1 MGYVEQ
7 WLELNNNRSE
17 SWTMIVFSCSDFGG
31 VADTVFVCP
40 LASPWNVHFVV
51 HMDSEIK
58 HIVWDPSG
66 TRLLTA
72 DASGQIFLWQ
82 MQECLV
88 NKWLYTNFTRSF
100 YGDDVIALK
109 WINTTQLVSCQSG
122 N

>member
-1 MGYVEQ
+1 M
-7 WLELNNNRSE
+7 
-17 SWTMIVFSCSDFGG
+17 
-31 VADTVFVCP
+31 CP
-40 LASPWNVHFVV
+40 LATPWNVHFVV

-58 HIVWDPSG
+58 HIVWDPTG

-82 MQECLV
+82 MQESLI

-109 WINTTQLVSCQSG
+109 WINTSQMVKLGYYLSLKTMTVIVILFNVKVLWCIG
-122 N
+122 ARYPIMKT